1 MMMDHQTGLCGKRIL
16 VTRAT
21 SFINSENELTRLLQ
35 QKGATVCEKPL
46 LSIDPPSSFED
57 LDNALKQFDT
67 FDWIVFASPRAVSS
81 VLERIRTLFDL
92 QTAEEIYAIFKKVK
106 VAAVGKSTA
115 NFLKDQNIEVH
126 FHPSDYCAEGLVK
139 EFPKNDLAGKKIFWP
154 RTLKGELTINDGL
167 KALGAEVFMAEAYS
181 SNLPKS
187 SEVLSAEL
195 EQIMRQEVDV
205 ITFTSSQ
212 TVRNF
217 VSIFNLE
224 QGKKLSDL
232 YASVIVACIGPK
244 TAKTAL
250 DIYGK
255 ADVVAGE
262 YTIEGLVKSLER
274 FLQPS

>member
-1 MMMDHQTGLCGKRIL
+1 MMMDHQTGLTGKRIL

-21 SFINSENELTRLLQ
+21 SSIHSENELTKLLQ
-35 QKGATVCEKPL
+35 QEGATVFEKPL
-46 LSIDPPSSFED
+46 LSIDPPSSYED
-57 LDNALKQFDT
+57 LDTALNQFDS

-81 VLERIRTLFDL
+81 VIERIGTLFDL
-92 QTAEEIYAIFKKVK
+92 QTPQNICAFFKKVK

-115 NFLKDQNIEVH
+115 NFLKDQNIKVH

-139 EFPKNDLAGKKIFWP
+139 EFPTGNLASKKIFWP
-154 RTLKGELTINDGL
+154 RTLKGELTIKDGL
-167 KALGAEVFMAEAYS
+167 ESLGAQVFTAEAYS

-187 SEVLSAEL
+187 NEDLSAEL
-195 EQIMRQEVDV
+195 ERLMREEVDIV
-205 ITFTSSQ
+205 TFTSSQ

-217 VSIFNLE
+217 VSIFDLE

-232 YASVIVACIGPK
+232 YARVIVACIGPK

-250 DIYGK
+250 EIYGK